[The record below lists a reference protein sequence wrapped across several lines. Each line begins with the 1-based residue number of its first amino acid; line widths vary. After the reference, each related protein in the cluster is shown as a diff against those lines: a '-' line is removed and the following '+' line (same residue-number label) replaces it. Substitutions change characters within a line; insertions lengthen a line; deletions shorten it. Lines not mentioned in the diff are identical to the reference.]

1 MVIYPGNR
9 LVDEEDILS
18 RERQSSSVKYVF
30 RMIAR
35 KWEILLWELRK
46 KADVQM
52 MGNNDMRRKKEINGF
67 IWLLDECMR

>member
-35 KWEILLWELRK
+35 KWVILLGIEEKGGCTNDGKLRYEE
-46 KADVQM
+46 
-52 MGNNDMRRKKEINGF
+52 KKEINGF